1 MVRKSSRKKKE
12 INRLEY
18 SHLMTASKIR
28 KCRKKKERKE
38 KKAKSDKKK
47 LWQKK
52 KKKSEE

>member
-12 INRLEY
+12 TNRLEY

-38 KKAKSDKKK
+38 KKAKSDKK

-52 KKKSEE
+52 KKKNEE

>member
-12 INRLEY
+12 TNRLEY

-38 KKAKSDKKK
+38 KKAKSDKETVA
-47 LWQKK
+47 
-52 KKKSEE
+52 EEKEEE

>member
-12 INRLEY
+12 TNRLEY

-47 LWQKK
+47 TVA
-52 KKKSEE
+52 EEKEEE